1 MKLIGSFYIKV
12 KYVGW
17 QLFLLKLEMNGT
29 DLNESATFVS
39 LIHPPLNFIFAVLMY
54 SIGIF
59 CTVGNVFAI
68 LVLHRAGR
76 LIQPSTKRHTSLILF
91 NLALAGIFIGILW
104 CPICATQLLTEQF
117 RNSSSFENVR
127 RFLGIE
133 LPGAFIG
140 FIASISYDRFLIL
153 KHIANHNKRL
163 TKRKAIFFI
172 TLSWLIPLPVPMI
185 RFINK
190 IVFTYIV
197 VFVILFGFGVIAI
210 TYLYMLQIVYESER
224 RVRLL
229 MQLGATSLAM
239 LSRPARSHKKT
250 LRLTRTASVL
260 IITYLICHIPFA
272 VFLLIRILSPSFL
285 SPYISQIWFLTS
297 ECLTQINACLNPGI
311 YFMTSKAYLKEIR
324 KLFPSKNLNFD
335 TVGKIV
341 NNGVE
346 MRSPKKLTALSSLP
360 NEGVPR
366 LIRVAAIP
374 M

>member
-1 MKLIGSFYIKV
+1 M
-12 KYVGW
+12 
-17 QLFLLKLEMNGT
+17 
-29 DLNESATFVS
+29 
-39 LIHPPLNFIFAVLMY
+39 
-54 SIGIF
+54 
-59 CTVGNVFAI
+59 C
-68 LVLHRAGR
+68 
-76 LIQPSTKRHTSLILF
+76 
-91 NLALAGIFIGILW
+91 
-104 CPICATQLLTEQF
+104 
-117 RNSSSFENVR
+117 
-127 RFLGIE
+127 
-133 LPGAFIG
+133 
-140 FIASISYDRFLIL
+140 
-153 KHIANHNKRL
+153 
-163 TKRKAIFFI
+163 
-172 TLSWLIPLPVPMI
+172 I
-185 RFINK
+185 RDS
-190 IVFTYIV
+190 
-197 VFVILFGFGVIAI
+197 VILFGFGVIAI

-224 RVRLL
+224 RVGKL
-229 MQLGATSLAM
+229 MQLGATSPEGM

-272 VFLLIRILSPSFL
+272 VFLLIRILRPSFL